1 MAERRSRFGFWRWI
15 ILLVLVGGGAAYW
28 FANQQE
34 TPFTGRDQF
43 VAIPPAQAERLGRDA
58 YAEILAS
65 SRVVAAGPQ
74 VAEIKQIGA
83 RLAEAAAP
91 EDPGYDWR
99 FELIEDSSPNA
110 FVLPGGYAAVHTG
123 LLPVTQTEDGL
134 AAVIGHEIGHA
145 LARHGSERLSQTQLM
160 QIGAIGLGVV
170 TGDMSAEAQR
180 GLFQAFG
187 IGSQVGVL
195 LPYSREHEREA
206 DYIGLILMARAC
218 YDPRAAVGVWQRMA
232 EAGVG
237 GGPEIL
243 STHPAPDSRI
253 EYLEARM
260 DEALAVRAA
269 HCGAAQPA

>member
-1 MAERRSRFGFWRWI
+1 MAERTRRIGVWRWI
-15 ILLVLVGGGAAYW
+15 ILLVLIVGGAAYW
-28 FANQQE
+28 FANQQQA
-34 TPFTGRDQF
+34 PFTGRDQF

-58 YAEILAS
+58 YAEVLAAS
-65 SRVVAAGPQ
+65 QVRTSGPQ
-74 VAEIKQIGA
+74 VAQVKRIGA

-99 FELIEDSSPNA
+99 FELIEDPAPNA

-123 LLPVTQTEDGL
+123 LLPVTRTEDGL
-134 AAVIGHEIGHA
+134 AAVIGHEMGHA
-145 LARHGSERLSQTQLM
+145 LARHGSERLSQNQLL
-160 QIGAIGLGVV
+160 QIGAIGLGLV

-218 YDPRAAVGVWQRMA
+218 YDPRAVIGVWERMT
-232 EAGVG
+232 EAGAG
-237 GGPEIL
+237 GGPELL
-243 STHPAPDSRI
+243 STHPAPESRI
-253 EYLEARM
+253 EYLQARM
-260 DEALAVRAA
+260 DEALRVREQ
-269 HCGAAQPA
+269 HCGAAEPG